1 MSIWFYFFTLPN
13 LQERFVTLPKKV
25 IEIEVAAVKYGLVSA
40 LARKTG

>member
-1 MSIWFYFFTLPN
+1 MVLFFFTLPN
-13 LQERFVTLPKKV
+13 LQERFVTLHKKV